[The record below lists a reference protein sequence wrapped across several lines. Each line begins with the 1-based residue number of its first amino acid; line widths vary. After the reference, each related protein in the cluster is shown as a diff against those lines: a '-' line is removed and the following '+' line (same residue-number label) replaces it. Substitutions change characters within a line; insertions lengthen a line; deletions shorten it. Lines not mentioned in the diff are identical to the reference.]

1 MVANT
6 KGLLIAGLLLSVIGA
21 ALFVIS
27 LALLPSVLNVA
38 TNNAI
43 VDAVIVD
50 SFKSQRYNDWAG
62 QKSVDNY
69 FKQYYYLW
77 NLTNPNEVLNGKNCN
92 FEKIGPFNYKY
103 EWNNSKVSFSD
114 DGNLINYIQSK
125 SYKWIEGEDSLNPFT
140 VSTTNFN
147 PAYLGL
153 LSTLSKNSITLGMTA
168 EDLLYTLASAPQTK
182 QFLEYLSSDN
192 FTMIAYFYNGPKY
205 FNQQYQLLLST
216 INNNLTTTPTIYF
229 LEQWSN
235 STIIPTNGNS
245 SLWDNMLI
253 SYGLDSPS
261 GISLQSALEIL
272 NPMNQY
278 SLLNSTNG
286 ISYWINAVFNGPNSN
301 SYQILEQELGIN
313 QAQLTLVMIWWL
325 KGFNDQYTMSQLLKQ
340 CEIESIELLG
350 VCQFITTIP
359 LGYKSISQFN
369 ITNLPW
375 LEPIEIP
382 IAMGTNLTISTN
394 EAQSNL
400 FNDSID
406 DSLLTIHGLGLFLEQ
421 MSTNSNN
428 FTKWN
433 LTNNDAMT
441 MIGYFLSYIPNTT
454 GYSIKSVQS
463 FYNTSGLIV
472 TRTANEWLWDCQDDL
487 LDYLGIDQQ
496 CSFQQN
502 NTIFKPSTVYTGKKD
517 LSLTNQYQQ
526 FQEQST
532 LTIWNGTVNV
542 TGFVENGQMAPLV
555 QDNLPQSL
563 TIFEENILRPLS
575 LVHSSS
581 SSVMGVSTQRYY
593 LPNQSFPIDPVFNNS
608 INGFAN
614 LTGLFNGVPIYVSL
628 WDMYGV
634 PIEYSSLYIN
644 GLNQTYENAEIPLDL
659 EPITG
664 NTLYYNL
671 KLQIN
676 LQIPSNAN
684 SLWFSSL
691 GNWTNI
697 FSPTNS
703 NSFGIFYPSLKIGQ
717 TATASTNDINLL
729 KQQFKQIQT
738 VKIAPVVVVSIFGG
752 ILLIAGL
759 VMAINGFRKTFYNN
773 NQYNGYNIIN

>member
-21 ALFVIS
+21 ALFIIS

-182 QFLEYLSSDN
+182 QFLNYLSSDN

-205 FNQQYQLLLST
+205 FNQQFQLLLST

-235 STIIPTNGNS
+235 STTIPTNGNS

-278 SLLNSTNG
+278 SLLNSTIG

-325 KGFNDQYTMSQLLKQ
+325 KGFNDQYTMNQLLKQ

-359 LGYKSISQFN
+359 LGYKSICQFN

-394 EAQSNL
+394 EAQINL
-400 FNDSID
+400 FNDNA
-406 DSLLTIHGLGLFLEQ
+406 DSLLTIQGLGLFAQQ
-421 MSTNSNN
+421 MTTNN
-428 FTKWN
+428 FTQWN
-433 LTNNDAMT
+433 LTNDDAMT
-441 MIGYFLSYIPNTT
+441 IIGYFLSYIPNTT

-487 LDYLGIDQQ
+487 LDYLGITDQQ

-532 LTIWNGTVNV
+532 ITIWNGTVNV

-555 QDNLPQSL
+555 QDNLPQTL

-608 INGFAN
+608 IDGFAN

-684 SLWFSSL
+684 NLWFSSL
-691 GNWTNI
+691 GNWSNI
-697 FSPTNS
+697 FSPTN

-759 VMAINGFRKTFYNN
+759 VMTIYGFRKIFYNN

>member
-6 KGLLIAGLLLSVIGA
+6 KGLLIAGIFLSVIGA

-27 LALLPSVLNVA
+27 LALLPSVLNTA

-50 SFKSQRYNDWAG
+50 SFKSQRFEDWAG
-62 QKSVDNY
+62 KKSVDNY

-77 NLTNPNEVLNGKNCN
+77 NLTNPEEVLNGKNCN
-92 FEKIGPFNYKY
+92 FEKVGPFNYKY
-103 EWNNSKVSFSD
+103 QWNNSDVSFSD
-114 DGNLINYIQSK
+114 DGNLVTYIQSK
-125 SYKWIEGEDSLNPFT
+125 TYTWVEGEDTLNPFT

-153 LSTLSKNSITLGMTA
+153 LSTLSNNAIALGMTA

-182 QFLEYLSSDN
+182 QFLNYLSTDN
-192 FTMIAYFYNGPKY
+192 FTMVAYFYNGPKY
-205 FNQQYQLLLST
+205 FNNQYQLLLSS
-216 INNNLTTTPTIYF
+216 INNSTTTTTTTTTTTPITYF

-235 STIIPTNGNS
+235 STTIPTNGNAT
-245 SLWDNMLI
+245 LWNDMLV

-261 GISLQSALEIL
+261 GISLQSATEIL
-272 NPMNQY
+272 NPINQY
-278 SLLNSTNG
+278 SLLNMTIG
-286 ISYWINAVFNGPNSN
+286 INYWMNAVFDGPNSN
-301 SYQILEQELGIN
+301 SYQLLEKELGID
-313 QAQLTLVMIWWL
+313 QAQLTLILVWWL
-325 KGFNDQYTMSQLLKQ
+325 KGFNDQYTMNSLLEQ
-340 CEIESIELLG
+340 CNIESIELLG
-350 VCQFITTIP
+350 VCQFITSIP

-369 ITNLPW
+369 ISSLPW
-375 LEPIEIP
+375 SEPIEIP
-382 IAMGTNLTISTN
+382 IAMGANLTISTN
-394 EAQSNL
+394 EAQNNL
-400 FNDSID
+400 FSGNNSI
-406 DSLLTIHGLGLFLEQ
+406 LTVQGLGLFVGQ
-421 MSTNSNN
+421 TATNN
-428 FTKWN
+428 FTQWN
-433 LTNNDAMT
+433 LTSDDAMT
-441 MIGYFLSYIPNTT
+441 FVGYFLSYIPSTT
-454 GYSIKSVQS
+454 GYSVKSVQS

-472 TRTANEWLWDCQDDL
+472 TRTVNEWLWDCNDDL
-487 LDYLGIDQQ
+487 LDYLGIDQP
-496 CSFQQN
+496 CSLQQN
-502 NTIFKPSTVYTGKKD
+502 NTVFKPSTVYTGKKD

-532 LTIWNGTVNV
+532 ITIWNGTVNV
-542 TGFVENGQMAPLV
+542 TGFVENGQMAPLE
-555 QDNLPQSL
+555 DSPPLL

-575 LVHSSS
+575 LAHSSS

-593 LPNQSFPIDPVFNNS
+593 LPNESFPIDPVFNNS
-608 INGFAN
+608 IDGFAN

-634 PIEYSSLYIN
+634 PVEYSSLYIN

-664 NTLYYNL
+664 NALYYDL
-671 KLQIN
+671 KLQVN
-676 LQIPSNAN
+676 LQIPSNAD
-684 SLWFSSL
+684 SIWFSSL

-697 FSPTNS
+697 FSPTNG
-703 NSFGIFYPSLKIGQ
+703 FGIFYPSLKIGQ
-717 TATASTNDINLL
+717 TATASKDDINLL

-759 VMAINGFRKTFYNN
+759 VMTIYGFRKTFNGG
-773 NQYNGYNIIN
+773 QYNGYHSIN

>member
-62 QKSVDNY
+62 QKSVNNY

-77 NLTNPNEVLNGKNCN
+77 NLTNPEEVLNGKNCN

-103 EWNNSKVSFSD
+103 EWNNSDVSFSD
-114 DGNLINYIQSK
+114 DGNLVTYIQSK
-125 SYKWIEGEDSLNPFT
+125 TYKWVEGEDTLNPFE
-140 VSTTNFN
+140 VRTTNFN

-153 LSTLSKNSITLGMTA
+153 LSTLSKTSNTLGMTA

-182 QFLEYLSSDN
+182 QFLNYLSTDN
-192 FTMIAYFYNGPKY
+192 FTMVAYFYNGPKY
-205 FNQQYQLLLST
+205 FNNQYQLLLSS
-216 INNNLTTTPTIYF
+216 IDNNSTTTPTIYF

-235 STIIPTNGNS
+235 STIIPTNGNA
-245 SLWDNMLI
+245 SLWNDMLV

-278 SLLNSTNG
+278 SLLNMTIG
-286 ISYWINAVFNGPNSN
+286 INFWMNAVFDGPNSS
-301 SYQILEQELGIN
+301 SYQLLERELGID
-313 QAQLTLVMIWWL
+313 QAQLTLIMVWWL
-325 KGFNDQYTMSQLLKQ
+325 KGFNDQYTMNQLLSQ
-340 CEIESIELLG
+340 CEIQSIELLG

-369 ITNLPW
+369 ISSKHLPW

-394 EAQSNL
+394 EAQTNL
-400 FNDSID
+400 FSGNN
-406 DSLLTIHGLGLFLEQ
+406 SLLTIQGLGSFAGQ
-421 MSTNSNN
+421 MATNN
-428 FTKWN
+428 FTAWN

-441 MIGYFLSYIPNTT
+441 IVGYFLSYIPNTT
-454 GYSIKSVQS
+454 GYSVKSVQS

-472 TRTANEWLWDCQDDL
+472 TRTANEWLWECNDDL
-487 LDYLGIDQQ
+487 LDYLGVDQP
-496 CSFQQN
+496 CSLQQN

-526 FQEQST
+526 FQQQST
-532 LTIWNGTVNV
+532 ITIWNGTVNV
-542 TGFVENGQMAPLV
+542 TGFVENGQMAPLE
-555 QDNLPQSL
+555 DNPPSTL

-581 SSVMGVSTQRYY
+581 SSVMGISTQRYY
-593 LPNQSFPIDPVFNNS
+593 LPNQSFPVDPVFNNS
-608 INGFAN
+608 IDGLAN
-614 LTGLFNGVPIYVSL
+614 LTGLFNGVPVYVSL

-634 PIEYSSLYIN
+634 PTEYSSLYID

-664 NTLYYNL
+664 NALYYNL
-671 KLQIN
+671 KLQVN
-676 LQIPSNAN
+676 LQIPSNAD
-684 SLWFSSL
+684 SVWFSSL
-691 GNWTNI
+691 GNWTNV
-697 FSPTNS
+697 FSPTN
-703 NSFGIFYPSLKIGQ
+703 NDFGIFYPSLKIGQ

-752 ILLIAGL
+752 ILLVAGL
-759 VMAINGFRKTFYNN
+759 VMTIYGFRKTFYNN
-773 NQYNGYNIIN
+773 QYNGYHSIN